1 MTATTITIVQ
11 IIIHTPTWIW
21 PLLLLLIW
29 RGLSSARPRDVGLGQ
44 LVLLPVALV
53 CLSAFS
59 TLEVGVSR
67 AVIAGIAIG
76 AMGGVAAGLTL
87 ERRRPAQSLGHGRLR
102 LAGEWTTLV
111 VVLVGFT
118 MGYGRA
124 VTHIMAPALATSMP
138 FLLATSAISAF
149 FSVMLLTRT
158 TLRLR
163 VLLAAP
169 ALAV

>member
-1 MTATTITIVQ
+1 MTTIAITIVQ
-11 IIIHTPTWIW
+11 IIIHTPIWIW

-29 RGLSSARPRDVGLGQ
+29 RGLSSARSRDVGLGQ
-44 LVLLPVALV
+44 LVLLPLV
-53 CLSAFS
+53 LVSLSALS
-59 TLEVGVSR
+59 TLEAGVSS
-67 AVIAGIAIG
+67 AVMAGIAIG

-87 ERRRPAQSLGHGRLR
+87 ERRRPAQALGYGRLR

-124 VTHIMAPALATSMP
+124 VTRIMAPGLATSMP

-158 TLRLR
+158 VLRLR
-163 VLLAAP
+163 VLLAVP
-169 ALAV
+169 ALAA